1 MNAACKRFVWLP
13 LLLTAVCA
21 VSYLAPISQRLFTMH
36 LERLSGIGAPAFVVF
51 LGLSGLTDFAPM
63 PYSVRNVINSAL
75 LVVVLLCWFTFILLP
90 FWSEFR
96 VAGLSSRSARILFA
110 VFGVLIT
117 AVCWLYLGGWR
128 TVDE

>member
-1 MNAACKRFVWLP
+1 
-13 LLLTAVCA
+13 
-21 VSYLAPISQRLFTMH
+21 MH